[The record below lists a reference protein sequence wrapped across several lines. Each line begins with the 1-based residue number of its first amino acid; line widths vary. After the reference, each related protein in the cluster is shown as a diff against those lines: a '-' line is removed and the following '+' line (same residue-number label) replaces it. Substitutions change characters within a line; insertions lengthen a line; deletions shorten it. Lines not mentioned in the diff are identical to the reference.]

1 MCGGSENGVII
12 SIIMK
17 AVGFLILQ
25 EPALPLQ
32 GQGLNCSGSPGLR
45 G

>member
-12 SIIMK
+12 IIVMK
-17 AVGFLILQ
+17 AVGFLVLQ

-32 GQGLNCSGSPGLR
+32 GQGLNRSAGPGLW

>member
-1 MCGGSENGVII
+1 MCGGSEHGVII
-12 SIIMK
+12 ITIMK

-25 EPALPLQ
+25 E
-32 GQGLNCSGSPGLR
+32 GQGLNRSGSPGLR